1 MNRNAIIAAGLAG
14 VIGLG
19 IGVAV
24 QPEPEVIVETVT
36 LPAPS
41 PTIVEVPGPIV
52 EVPGPIV
59 EVPVTPAVCID
70 ALYGLNDLIIA
81 MSDVFTVLYE
91 EGEVQDDS
99 PEGRALIRLDTDSI
113 YSDFDECEAAADIG
127 I

>member
-19 IGVAV
+19 LGVAV

-41 PTIVEVPGPIV
+41 PTIV